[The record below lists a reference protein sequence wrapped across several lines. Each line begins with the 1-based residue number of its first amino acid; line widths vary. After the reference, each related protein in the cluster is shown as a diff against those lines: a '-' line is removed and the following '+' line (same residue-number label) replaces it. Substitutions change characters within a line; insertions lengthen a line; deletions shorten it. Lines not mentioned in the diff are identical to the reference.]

1 MLTPATIATSRR
13 VRLSAPCTEF
23 VSRPDYAARITFAW
37 LDGPEPV
44 AFGHDGSAV
53 TPVVVWPTDVFM
65 EEARRAQSTPM
76 TVRGARDYARI
87 LFAGADEGSLDKQ
100 GRIGIAAPLREY
112 AGLDR
117 DVVVIGVMDRVE
129 IWDPTRWRDYSAG
142 AQAKFAE
149 LDEQPAHQ
157 N

>member
-1 MLTPATIATSRR
+1 
-13 VRLSAPCTEF
+13 
-23 VSRPDYAARITFAW
+23 
-37 LDGPEPV
+37 
-44 AFGHDGSAV
+44 
-53 TPVVVWPTDVFM
+53 
-65 EEARRAQSTPM
+65 M

-87 LFAGADEGSLDKQ
+87 LFAGADEGALDKQ

-117 DVVVIGVMDRVE
+117 DVVVIGVMDRIE
-129 IWDPTRWRDYSAG
+129 IWDPTRWQDYSTG

-149 LDEQPAHQ
+149 LDEQPAPGTS